1 MEGENKALLF
11 SFSQKKKKKNPKNIT
26 KKQTTF
32 S

>member
-11 SFSQKKKKKNPKNIT
+11 SFSPKKKKNPKNIT